1 MLLINRIGV
10 LYEQKK
16 ISILIFIFILIMGT
30 LFYLNKYK
38 IYKPSISIK
47 IGYKENDAIIYPIN
61 ISDYSDQS
69 KVDTI
74 NNILWNSRDIEINEI
89 DYLDIENP
97 DLYIQIVSPRI
108 GVIREELNLWFEGEE
123 VIINW
128 DSNRYRKIDENNIKT
143 LKYIID
149 FSHK

>member
-1 MLLINRIGV
+1 MNK
-10 LYEQKK
+10 KK